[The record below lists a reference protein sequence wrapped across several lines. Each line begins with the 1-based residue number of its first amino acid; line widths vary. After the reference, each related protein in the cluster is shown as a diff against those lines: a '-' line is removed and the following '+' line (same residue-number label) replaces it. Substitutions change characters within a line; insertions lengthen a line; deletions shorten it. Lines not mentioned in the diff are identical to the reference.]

1 MVSGLVWFGLAGV
14 GDVVKAAVE
23 RLAGDSGLWFQ
34 HSLSHSLSR
43 SSTGTSMGMEVDG
56 MKQNSAEQKKEL
68 GKARASARQKQNR
81 PV

>member
-43 SSTGTSMGMEVDG
+43 SSTGTGTGMGMEVDG
-56 MKQNSAEQKKEL
+56 TKQNRAEQKKEL
-68 GKARASARQKQNR
+68 GKARDRKS
-81 PV
+81 VV